1 MKRETGVFLVLF
13 IILILGLTIIPKSKA
28 QIPITV
34 YGNVYM
40 PDGSPASGATVTVK
54 AGSTSKT
61 TTTDATGRYKV
72 DLTVESTPVTVTV
85 TAKKGDYKGSASKT
99 VEGSARIDVHLKA
112 PPPPPPPE
120 KPKVSIQIWCETTEV
135 AVNSTVTVHGKVDKD
150 IAQVVVVVKN
160 PKGKTYKN
168 SVSVENRKFDYSF
181 KPNLTGTWTVYAMF
195 EGDDKYS
202 KSTSTSIKIQVKYPV
217 MLSILNLEV
226 SGRIITMHGRVYP
239 PIEQAL
245 IMVYIS
251 IDKGQTWFN
260 LVNTTTSNEGV
271 FTLTL
276 NLSIVGTLYIKAVF
290 PGDKYYT
297 AAQDTKTVNIELSAK
312 EEQKIN
318 ETMVQELQKY
328 TEENIK
334 LKQQLEQT
342 VQQNQQLAA
351 QVEELETKL
360 NHTRTQ
366 LDQTLAQLNQLKQQ
380 LQTLYRQAETMREVQ
395 QEKLYFSTVIAFVTG
410 IIIGV
415 VLTLLVNK
423 VIKISE
429 KSRK

>member
-1 MKRETGVFLVLF
+1 MTVKRGTGVFLILF
-13 IILILGLTIIPKSKA
+13 IILIIGLTIIPKSKA

-54 AGSTSKT
+54 AGGTSKT

-150 IAQVVVVVKN
+150 IAEVVVVVKN

-195 EGDDKYS
+195 EGNDKYG
-202 KSTSTSIKIQVKYPV
+202 KSTSTSVKIQVKYPV
-217 MLSILNLEV
+217 FLSIQNIKVVEETISL
-226 SGRIITMHGRVYP
+226 SGSINP
-239 PIEQAL
+239 PIEDAL
-245 IMVYIS
+245 IMIFIS
-251 IDKGQTWFN
+251 IDRGKTWFN
-260 LVNTTTSNEGV
+260 IANTTTNTEG
-271 FTLTL
+271 FFQLML
-276 NLSIVGTLYIKAVF
+276 NLSVAGSLYIKALF
-290 PGDKYYT
+290 PGDKYYI
-297 AAQDTKTVNIELSAK
+297 AAQDIKVTSIEPQA
-312 EEQKIN
+312 EEKNKVN
-318 ETMVQELQKY
+318 ETIIQELQKY
-328 TEENIK
+328 AEENTI

-342 VQQNQQLAA
+342 AQQNQLLVS
-351 QVEELETKL
+351 QVEDLKTRLNQTKA
-360 NHTRTQ
+360 Q
-366 LDQTLAQLNQLKQQ
+366 LDQTLTQLNQLKKQ
-380 LQTLYRQAETMREVQ
+380 LQVLYRQAELDQESQR
-395 QEKLYFSTVIAFVTG
+395 EKLYLYTAIALITG
-410 IIIGV
+410 IIIGAA
-415 VLTLLVNK
+415 LTLSI
-423 VIKISE
+423 IKIVMS
-429 KSRK
+429 KK